1 MQCVLYQSLFAY
13 GEPKVVCKIKRLKIN
28 DENLISIGFRYFF
41 KKIKTYTDEK
51 NYPNLI
57 SYPSSEP

>member
-1 MQCVLYQSLFAY
+1 MQFVLYQSVFAY
-13 GEPKVVCKIKRLKIN
+13 GEPKVVWKIKRLKIN

-51 NYPNLI
+51 NYPT
-57 SYPSSEP
+57 